1 MKCCAAD
8 PGSTWRHGLRLC
20 DAPLRA
26 ASRPGHETYH
36 SAAIRDLVGA
46 QSAPPAANAVLAL
59 DEAPEAA
66 ASKDALRPAVGVDR
80 AAKLALGRHPFRID
94 EGRVEQA
101 AHARRAIGIG
111 RADLVG
117 RDPAASGIGLWR
129 AARIFLVVLVVLARR
144 LGAFD
149 QKTAVLEADD
159 AEFSE
164 PAAIGRVLAAAELEP
179 VRRRK
184 RAEHTRLDRWLG
196 AHVEAVRILVD
207 GPCAEI
213 TGLGAVGKR

>member
-1 MKCCAAD
+1 MG
-8 PGSTWRHGLRLC
+8 PGSAMHRFALRRVRDTRLTRSTTIC
-20 DAPLRA
+20 
-26 ASRPGHETYH
+26 
-36 SAAIRDLVGA
+36 DLVGA
-46 QSAPPAANAVLAL
+46 QPAPPAADAVLAV
-59 DEAPEAA
+59 DQAPEATA
-66 ASKDALRPAVGVDR
+66 GKDALRAAIGVDR
-80 AAKLALGRHPFRID
+80 AAEFALGGHPFRID
-94 EGRVEQA
+94 EGRLEQT
-101 AHARRAIGIG
+101 AHACRAIGVG

-117 RDPAASGIGLWR
+117 GDPAASGIGHWC

-149 QKTAVLEADD
+149 QNPAVLEADD

-164 PAAIGRVLAAAELEP
+164 PAAIGRVLASAELEP